1 MADERP
7 VRDEDPMFVLIR
19 DEKIDEF
26 NKKKAAGEA
35 VDFTGRS
42 FRGLDLRGM
51 DGGGIDF
58 SGSYFRNADLR
69 GVNFSS
75 CNMEGTS
82 IRDAKVSG
90 ALFPKDVSADEIN
103 LSLTYGTR
111 MRTSKGCCCD

>member
-7 VRDEDPMFVLIR
+7 KRDEDPMFVLIR

-26 NKKKAAGEA
+26 NKKKAGGAEI
-35 VDFTGRS
+35 DFTGRS

-51 DGGGIDF
+51 DTDGIDF

-69 GVNFSS
+69 GVNFST
-75 CNMEGTS
+75 CNMEGAS
-82 IRDAKVSG
+82 IREAKVSG
-90 ALFPKDVSADEIN
+90 ALFPKGIGADEIT

-111 MRTSKGCCCD
+111 MRTSSGCCSD